1 MVSTA
6 ATSSSGQ
13 AAARSKSSDQNQVVA
28 HPSTSLISQK
38 PVMMFEILNKIQ
50 GVLNSESAV
59 PQFIYFAKK
68 MEEMRKKWL
77 QSELRCKEY
86 ESRWHQAN
94 MERNTLYNQI
104 TELK

>member
-6 ATSSSGQ
+6 ASSSGQ
-13 AAARSKSSDQNQVVA
+13 ASKSTDQNNVVVN
-28 HPSTSLISQK
+28 PSTSLVSQK

-50 GVLNSESAV
+50 GVLNSESAI

-68 MEEMRKKWL
+68 MEEMRKKWH